1 MLSMLRLSVWTSANV
16 CHHGCAQEAAE
27 HGDMVVVRRG
37 SGRGYR
43 SIVYKVG

>member
-1 MLSMLRLSVWTSANV
+1 MRLL
-16 CHHGCAQEAAE
+16 QEAAE

-43 SIVYKVG
+43 SIVYKVRL